1 MFFRASMTILIL
13 AVSLLP
19 AIGGMSLLSD
29 GRTTLGTVMLATAV
43 VVGGT
48 GVATWRW
55 SRELTP

>member
-1 MFFRASMTILIL
+1 MFFRVSMTVLIL
-13 AVSLLP
+13 AVGLWP

-29 GRTTLGTVMLATAV
+29 GRTMLGISMLATATFV
-43 VVGGT
+43 FGS